1 MGRSYGESGNSR
13 YGRRVLAQG
22 VEITNNTRISGLN
35 NNDIIVGNSGCGK
48 TGGYVVPN
56 IQNIDGSLVVS
67 DTKGQLAARFTD
79 ELRAKGYDVYTL
91 DLVNPEKSCGYNP
104 MSFIRRYE
112 DGSFREQDV
121 LTLARAICPPGMSE
135 EPIWDMSAAS
145 YIAFL
150 ISYCLETAPV
160 ERQNLIT
167 VGELHRQFSRPDGDI
182 PFLQWIDSHR
192 DTFAAKKYF
201 EITANRSAD
210 KMFGSIMGFVNV
222 KLEAYDFREAR
233 YIFGKSENFD
243 IRSLGRKKTV
253 LFLNVSD
260 TDRAFDQMVNIF
272 YTQALQVLC
281 AEADQNADGRL
292 KIPVRLILD
301 DFAASA
307 RIPDFDKVI
316 SVIRSRDIYVSLI
329 IQSMSQL
336 ESMYS
341 VAVSRTIINNCD
353 HIIFLGSQDL
363 QTSEFIAA
371 RANRTPESVLSMPRN
386 KAYLISAGEKA
397 RLVDKIR
404 PYSTVADFDL
414 EESASPECQILY

>member
-1 MGRSYGESGNSR
+1 MARYYNKNR
-13 YGRRVLAQG
+13 YGRRVLAEG

-67 DTKGQLAARFTD
+67 DTKGQLAARFTN

-121 LTLARAICPPGMSE
+121 LTLARAICPPNSHN
-135 EPIWDMSAAS
+135 EPIWDLSAAS
-145 YIAFL
+145 YVAFL
-150 ISYCLETAPV
+150 ISYCLETEPV

-167 VGELHRQFSRPDGDI
+167 VGELHRQFAAPDGDI
-182 PFLQWIDSHR
+182 PFLEWIDSNR
-192 DTFAAKKYF
+192 DSFTAKKYS
-201 EITANRSAD
+201 EICANRNAD
-210 KMFGSIMGFVNV
+210 KMFSSIMGFVNV
-222 KLEAYDFREAR
+222 SLEAFDFREAK
-233 YIFGKSENFD
+233 YIFGQKRNID
-243 IRSLGRKKTV
+243 IRSLGQKRTV

-260 TDRAFDQMVNIF
+260 TDRTFDQLVNIF

-281 AEADQNADGRL
+281 AEADQNMDGKLRV
-292 KIPVRLILD
+292 PVRLIMD

-307 RIPDFDKVI
+307 RIPDFDKII
-316 SVIRSRDIYVSLI
+316 SVIRSRDISVSLI

-336 ESMYS
+336 ESMYD

-363 QTSEFIAA
+363 QTAEFIAA
-371 RANRTPESVLSMPRN
+371 HANKTPEAILSMPRN

-397 RLVDKIR
+397 RLVDKIK
-404 PYSTVADFDL
+404 PYSTVSDFKMGEFTSMERQL
-414 EESASPECQILY
+414 P